1 LGYETLLQ
9 LLTRFF
15 THTDET
21 DVQLG
26 VLTECVFQLMAGVVA
41 PLGRA
46 LTRLP
51 AGAAH
56 PGRTAGPTFEMYY
69 QMGNFIPARGAAWAL
84 LSERVAAM
92 ADRCAAAGSG
102 DAVPEAVGAVTETA
116 AALAARLASH
126 VPPEL
131 RPASA

>member
-1 LGYETLLQ
+1 M
-9 LLTRFF
+9 
-15 THTDET
+15 
-21 DVQLG
+21 
-26 VLTECVFQLMAGVVA
+26 LTESAFQLMAGVLA

-51 AGAAH
+51 AGAAY

-84 LSERVAAM
+84 LAERVAAM
-92 ADRCAAAGSG
+92 AARCADAGSG
-102 DAVPEAVGAVTETA
+102 DAVPAAVGAVTETA
-116 AALAARLASH
+116 AAVAARLASH

>member
-1 LGYETLLQ
+1 
-9 LLTRFF
+9 
-15 THTDET
+15 
-21 DVQLG
+21 
-26 VLTECVFQLMAGVVA
+26 VLTDCAFQLMAGVLA

-84 LSERVAAM
+84 LSERVATM

-102 DAVPEAVGAVTETA
+102 EAVDAATETA
-116 AALAARLASH
+116 AAVAARLASH

-131 RPASA
+131 RPAPA